1 MSQASP
7 IVATLT
13 LKKTAKPLTAFGSE
27 MKKPTPPPINI
38 VEANAKLRAWRK
50 KYNTPE
56 KVAAL
61 HRKAVLDYVVESM
74 AFAGEPVSKPR
85 LKALLNERPRASR
98 SLKAKKQ
105 S

>member
-13 LKKTAKPLTAFGSE
+13 LKKGAKPLTAFGSE
-27 MKKPTPPPINI
+27 MRKPTPPPINI

-61 HRKAVLDYVVESM
+61 HRKAVNGLAPFFNVRVATIGD
-74 AFAGEPVSKPR
+74 A
-85 LKALLNERPRASR
+85 
-98 SLKAKKQ
+98 
-105 S
+105 